1 MQLAPRLAAPRSG
14 CTFPRRRLGWT
25 RSKRSRLVNPRHARR
40 TVALRASASPNVRQD
55 RCRVRA
61 SPRACAKAL
70 SSCGPPCPTAPSLT
84 AWRTRTFAPSLHQ
97 APSFKTTASVS
108 HAPWRTANRPSKR
121 PRFLDR
127 KEVCFSISGWAED
140 GILGWQNPAS
150 IALCRGQRARLKVG
164 WHTLRVQELPLM
176 KDFVWRRIPH
186 RRVRPGLVVP
196 AVEPCE
202 GSAETAVL
210 ERHHF
215 VCKTLFF
222 EGADEALLHGDAAM
236 PANSKDNGA
245 RAWTPAT
252 RSAMAVIGSHGA
264 GKQSYNA
271 AIFAAGSSFHAGG
284 ESREAHGEIRRTGL
298 PERCPPTRGATPGAS
313 YSA

>member
-127 KEVCFSISGWAED
+127 KEVCFSISGWAE
-140 GILGWQNPAS
+140 
-150 IALCRGQRARLKVG
+150 GQD
-164 WHTLRVQELPLM
+164 RVSML
-176 KDFVWRRIPH
+176 
-186 RRVRPGLVVP
+186 
-196 AVEPCE
+196 
-202 GSAETAVL
+202 
-210 ERHHF
+210 
-215 VCKTLFF
+215 
-222 EGADEALLHGDAAM
+222 
-236 PANSKDNGA
+236 
-245 RAWTPAT
+245 
-252 RSAMAVIGSHGA
+252 A
-264 GKQSYNA
+264 GKAGKHMAKFGGPVYRNA
-271 AIFAAGSSFHAGG
+271 VHRPAGRFRERATLPAGDTRNR
-284 ESREAHGEIRRTGL
+284 SRLR
-298 PERCPPTRGATPGAS
+298 PCPCGW
-313 YSA
+313 